1 MYFTGRGNLRIR
13 GAICIVQFGGPA
25 ILLSSRWFCY
35 SMASCVLALKPR
47 GNIHSGRNHPSCGID
62 CMTLKCRE
70 SGLGSSTEVCT
81 RDLLTCYWMTVVAW
95 N

>member
-1 MYFTGRGNLRIR
+1 MYSTGRGNLRIR